1 MRFSQCSFGFLLHH
15 LAVFFMKDG
24 KEDRE
29 IAACSSENFMAG
41 VFVAFGCLLFAQII
55 PELHIWYGIIFRR
68 AMTV

>member
-1 MRFSQCSFGFLLHH
+1 
-15 LAVFFMKDG
+15 MKDG